1 MKSIMTMTPVQLL
14 IITLFSLTTLSCSSP
29 DAVSV
34 KKDSSL
40 TASQQLGKDLF
51 FDARLSSPA
60 GQSCASCHSPKHGF
74 SQPNQK
80 LATAEGAVKGL
91 FGNRNVP
98 SIAYIGFTPKFHKET
113 EDGESLYVGGFF
125 LDGRES
131 TLEDQATKPM
141 LNPVEMGI
149 ANEQALVSRIK
160 ESGYEKTFDS
170 IYGDSSLSNTD
181 KAIQVISRAIADYQ
195 RSSELSPFD
204 SKYDAY
210 LAGKA
215 QLTKQ
220 ELNGLK
226 LFEAEDKG
234 NCAACHPSKLD
245 KAAGFPPLFTDFT
258 YDNIG
263 ISSNK
268 NNPFLNNSA
277 KYNPQGKAYKDN
289 GLGDALKDS
298 NEDGKFK
305 VPTLRN
311 IALTAPYMHNGVLG
325 TLKEVVDF
333 YNTRDTDSKWS
344 KPEVKT
350 NVNKDEL
357 GDLKLNDDEV
367 DAIVAFLKILSDG
380 YQASNS
386 NKH

>member
-1 MKSIMTMTPVQLL
+1 MKSIITVTPIQLL
-14 IITLFSLTTLSCSSP
+14 IVTLFSLTVLSCSSP
-29 DAVSV
+29 EAVSV
-34 KKDSSL
+34 KKAFSL

-80 LATAEGAVKGL
+80 FATAEGAVKGL

-98 SIAYIGFTPKFHKET
+98 SVSYIGFTPKFHKKT

-131 TLEDQATKPM
+131 TLEDQVTKPM
-141 LNPVEMGI
+141 LNPIEMGI
-149 ANEQALVSRIK
+149 ANELALVNKIK
-160 ESGYEKTFDS
+160 ESGYEKAFNS
-170 IYGDSSLSNTD
+170 LYGKGSLSNTD

-195 RSSELSPFD
+195 RSSELSPFN
-204 SKYDAY
+204 SKYDVY
-210 LAGKA
+210 LEGKTL
-215 QLTKQ
+215 LTKQ

-245 KAAGFPPLFTDFT
+245 KATGFPPLFTDFT

-268 NNPFLNNSA
+268 NNPFLNNPEKFNS
-277 KYNPQGKAYKDN
+277 QGKAYKDN

-311 IALTAPYMHNGVLG
+311 IALTAPYMHNGVLS

-333 YNTRDTDSKWS
+333 YNTRDTDSKWGKAETS
-344 KPEVKT
+344 
-350 NVNKDEL
+350 NNINKDEL
-357 GDLKLNDDEV
+357 GDLKLSDNEV
-367 DAIVAFLKILSDG
+367 DDIVAFLKTLTDG
-380 YQASNS
+380 YSIKNTQ
-386 NKH
+386 